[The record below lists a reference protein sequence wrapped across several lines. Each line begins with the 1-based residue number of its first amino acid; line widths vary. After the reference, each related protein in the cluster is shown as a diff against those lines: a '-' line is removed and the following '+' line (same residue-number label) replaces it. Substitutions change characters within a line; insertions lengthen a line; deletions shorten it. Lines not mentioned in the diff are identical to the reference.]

1 MSGAYGRIVAALAG
15 LALPGALAAA
25 AALAQSPPAAH
36 FAGTASLEG
45 RPAPAGARVAA
56 LMGGAECASAALTG
70 LGSPGAYSIRVPRCG
85 AGAVVSFAIDGRPA
99 AQTGVWTS
107 GALVRLDLSADG
119 PPAAVTPTPAPDP
132 AVTPTPTP
140 APTRTA
146 VVAHRIAA
154 GDTLLALAL
163 AYGVTVAAIVEL
175 NPGIDPTG
183 LQIGDTVR
191 IPPNAPGAVAPAP
204 TPTPEPTATPE
215 PTRAPEP
222 TATPEPTPTRTAIVA
237 HRIAAGDTLLALA
250 LAYGVTVAAI
260 VELNP
265 GIDPTGLQIGDTVRI
280 PPNASPTPTPTPEPT
295 PTPTPAPATVIAH
308 RIEADDTLWGLALR
322 YGTSV
327 AAIMA
332 LNPGLDPAGLQI
344 GDVVRVPASA
354 SAATPTPAPGAT
366 ATLADVLTRATGE
379 EYVVWRGPPAAVAE
393 AVGRTRVNAIHQWVA
408 REQRWRAWF
417 PGAEGLGVNEIAT
430 LAPGVIYLVQLAGP

>member
-1 MSGAYGRIVAALAG
+1 M
-15 LALPGALAAA
+15 
-25 AALAQSPPAAH
+25 
-36 FAGTASLEG
+36 
-45 RPAPAGARVAA
+45 
-56 LMGGAECASAALTG
+56 
-70 LGSPGAYSIRVPRCG
+70 
-85 AGAVVSFAIDGRPA
+85 
-99 AQTGVWTS
+99 
-107 GALVRLDLSADG
+107 
-119 PPAAVTPTPAPDP
+119 
-132 AVTPTPTP
+132 
-140 APTRTA
+140 
-146 VVAHRIAA
+146 
-154 GDTLLALAL
+154 
-163 AYGVTVAAIVEL
+163 
-175 NPGIDPTG
+175 
-183 LQIGDTVR
+183 
-191 IPPNAPGAVAPAP
+191 
-204 TPTPEPTATPE
+204 
-215 PTRAPEP
+215 
-222 TATPEPTPTRTAIVA
+222 
-237 HRIAAGDTLLALA
+237 
-250 LAYGVTVAAI
+250 TVAAI

-295 PTPTPAPATVIAH
+295 PTPTPAPATVIVH

-327 AAIMA
+327 SAIME

-354 SAATPTPAPGAT
+354 SAPAPTPAPGAT

-393 AVGRTRVNAIHQWVA
+393 AVGGARVNAIHQWVA